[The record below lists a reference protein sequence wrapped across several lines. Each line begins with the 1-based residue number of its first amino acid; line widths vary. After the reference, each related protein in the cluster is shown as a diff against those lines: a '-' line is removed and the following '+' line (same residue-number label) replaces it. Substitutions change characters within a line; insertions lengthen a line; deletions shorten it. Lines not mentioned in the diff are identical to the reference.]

1 MTYTLLA
8 AAQLAADVTVTP
20 GAVLGTIGTAGGA
33 LSITTYLAVG
43 ISGKGRIKID
53 KENVPPVGFTAGY
66 LYSLTTSLWTTPRD
80 VTTAMVSTLQTTPQL
95 GGTIGPAAIGLSI
108 IFVIYG
114 IKPRPWLSA
123 ALSIS
128 LFTVATITGGIWNVP
143 SVALGAIFGGLL
155 GIHP

>member
-1 MTYTLLA
+1 MTTAFL
-8 AAQLAADVTVTP
+8 AAQLAADINVTP
-20 GAVLGTIGTAGGA
+20 GAVLGTIGTGGAA
-33 LSITTYLAVG
+33 LSITTFLAVG
-43 ISGKGRIKID
+43 ISGKGRIEIKD
-53 KENVPPVGFTAGY
+53 KNVPTVGFTAGY

-80 VTTAMVSTLQTTPQL
+80 VTQAMVTTLQSAPEL
-95 GGTIGPAAIGLSI
+95 GGTIGPAAIGLVI

-143 SVALGAIFGGLL
+143 SVLLGALFGQVL